1 MNTRQRKK
9 QLKKNGDY
17 IPIKELFNLYS
28 TIAEFVIPRLKEFK
42 KNMFYIVLTVVAN
55 LAMMLKE
62 GDERSVKNIQKKY

>member
-62 GDERSVKNIQKKY
+62 GDER

>member
-62 GDERSVKNIQKKY
+62 GDERLVKNIQKKY

>member
-9 QLKKNGDY
+9 QLKKNGNY

-62 GDERSVKNIQKKY
+62 GDERLVKNIQKKY

>member
-28 TIAEFVIPRLKEFK
+28 TIAEFVIPRLIELK

-62 GDERSVKNIQKKY
+62 GDERLVKNIQKKY